1 MHVYTCLYGYSYVSI
16 FTLHIIYNMHTHQRV
31 RVDMN
36 EFVYGVV
43 AYEYCFSVYMYV
55 HVYVYISVR
64 LQHTYQRVRA
74 NMNEFVHDVV
84 ASVHPLSVCM
94 YVHVCVYICI
104 FIFVCLQTHARLRA
118 WCLCLFVTSLF
129 V

>member
-1 MHVYTCLYGYSYVSI
+1 MFIRVYMGIVMYLYLPYTL
-16 FTLHIIYNMHTHQRV
+16 FTICIHIKRV

-129 V
+129 I